1 MTEENQ
7 SSAVRKHNNK
17 WRVVDIV
24 VAAIIAVASGVIF
37 WGWDIVCTA
46 PLALFEAV
54 TPGFE
59 GLLNAFWLFAGP
71 LAAIIVRKPG
81 AALFA
86 ETLAAALELTMGNQ
100 WGVGGS
106 LIVGIVQGLGAEIGL
121 AIFAYKKWDLLSTT
135 ISGALAGVGCGLY
148 YWLTNPA
155 WSALR
160 VSIYLIAS
168 AISGAVLAGAVMYLL
183 QVAIA
188 KTGVLDFFF
197 ATYVARNAQS
207 PIGFLEWVDTEYN
220 RLELHSRFREEGWAS
235 LIVDK
240 VLHRE

>member
-106 LIVGIVQGLGAEIGL
+106 LIVGIVPG
-121 AIFAYKKWDLLSTT
+121 S
-135 ISGALAGVGCGLY
+135 GVGNSRHEFSRRTLGV
-148 YWLTNPA
+148 P
-155 WSALR
+155 
-160 VSIYLIAS
+160 VV
-168 AISGAVLAGAVMYLL
+168 AV
-183 QVAIA
+183 
-188 KTGVLDFFF
+188 GVP
-197 ATYVARNAQS
+197 TV
-207 PIGFLEWVDTEYN
+207 VDAFSLFRQAE
-220 RLELHSRFREEGWAS
+220 LELDVPQGVMVTLQDVDARVREMGR
-235 LIVDK
+235 LIGYGCNLA
-240 VLHRE
+240 LHRSLSLGEIPAFLS

>member
-1 MTEENQ
+1 MTEQEQ
-7 SSAVRKHNNK
+7 SSAIRKHSNK

-24 VAAIIAVASGVIF
+24 VTAIIAVASGVIF

-46 PLALFEAV
+46 PLAIFEAV

-86 ETLAAALELTMGNQ
+86 ETLAAAIELTMGNQ

-106 LIVGIVQGLGAEIGL
+106 LIVGIMQGLGAEIGF
-121 AIFAYKKWDLLSTT
+121 AIFAYKKWNPLSAA
-135 ISGALAGVGCGLY
+135 ISGALAGIGCGLY

-155 WSALR
+155 WNALR
-160 VSIYLIAS
+160 VSIYLGTSI
-168 AISGAVLAGAVMYLL
+168 ISGAVLAGLVMYFL

-188 KTGVLDFFF
+188 KTGVLDRFESGR
-197 ATYVARNAQS
+197 TQ
-207 PIGFLEWVDTEYN
+207 
-220 RLELHSRFREEGWAS
+220 EL
-235 LIVDK
+235 V
-240 VLHRE
+240 

>member
-148 YWLTNPA
+148 LLAYQSGLERATRQHLPDRLRHFRRGARRRGDVPPA
-155 WSALR
+155 GGHRQDRRARPLR
-160 VSIYLIAS
+160 IRSY
-168 AISGAVLAGAVMYLL
+168 AG
-183 QVAIA
+183 
-188 KTGVLDFFF
+188 TG
-197 ATYVARNAQS
+197 
-207 PIGFLEWVDTEYN
+207 
-220 RLELHSRFREEGWAS
+220 
-235 LIVDK
+235 LIVRCKQIPHHIK
-240 VLHRE
+240 VVRDFLVMAHRMTTAYETTA

>member
-1 MTEENQ
+1 MTEQEQ
-7 SSAVRKHNNK
+7 SSAIRKHSNK

-24 VAAIIAVASGVIF
+24 VTAIIAVASGVIF

-46 PLALFEAV
+46 PLAIFEAV

-86 ETLAAALELTMGNQ
+86 ETLAAAIELTMGNQ

-106 LIVGIVQGLGAEIGL
+106 LIVGIMQGLGAEIGF
-121 AIFAYKKWDLLSTT
+121 AIFAYKKWNPLSSA
-135 ISGALAGVGCGLY
+135 ISGALAGIGCGLY

-155 WSALR
+155 WNALR
-160 VSIYLIAS
+160 VSIYLGTSI
-168 AISGAVLAGAVMYLL
+168 ISGAVLAGVVMYFL

-188 KTGVLDFFF
+188 KTGVLDRFESGR
-197 ATYVARNAQS
+197 TQ
-207 PIGFLEWVDTEYN
+207 
-220 RLELHSRFREEGWAS
+220 EL
-235 LIVDK
+235 V
-240 VLHRE
+240 

>member
-100 WGVGGS
+100 WGVG
-106 LIVGIVQGLGAEIGL
+106 AEIGL

-168 AISGAVLAGAVMYLL
+168 TISGAVLAGAVMYLL

-188 KTGVLDFFF
+188 KTGVLDRFESGR
-197 ATYVARNAQS
+197 TQ
-207 PIGFLEWVDTEYN
+207 
-220 RLELHSRFREEGWAS
+220 EL
-235 LIVDK
+235 V
-240 VLHRE
+240 

>member
-106 LIVGIVQGLGAEIGL
+106 LIVGIVQGLGAKSVLPSSPIR
-121 AIFAYKKWDLLSTT
+121 
-135 ISGALAGVGCGLY
+135 SGTCCPPRS
-148 YWLTNPA
+148 PA
-155 WSALR
+155 HLQ
-160 VSIYLIAS
+160 AS
-168 AISGAVLAGAVMYLL
+168 AAACTTGLPIRLGARY
-183 QVAIA
+183 
-188 KTGVLDFFF
+188 
-197 ATYVARNAQS
+197 
-207 PIGFLEWVDTEYN
+207 
-220 RLELHSRFREEGWAS
+220 AS
-235 LIVDK
+235 AST
-240 VLHRE
+240 

>member
-7 SSAVRKHNNK
+7 SSAVRKPNVK

-24 VAAIIAVASGVIF
+24 VAAIVAVASGVIF
-37 WGWDIVCTA
+37 WAWDFIYAVPT
-46 PLALFEAV
+46 ALFDSL
-54 TPGFE
+54 TPGLG
-59 GLLNAFWLFAGP
+59 GLFHFMWLFAGP

-86 ETLAAALELTMGNQ
+86 ETLAAFLELTLGNQ

-188 KTGVLDFFF
+188 KTGVLDRFESGR
-197 ATYVARNAQS
+197 TQ
-207 PIGFLEWVDTEYN
+207 
-220 RLELHSRFREEGWAS
+220 EL
-235 LIVDK
+235 V
-240 VLHRE
+240 

>member
-1 MTEENQ
+1 MTEQER
-7 SSAVRKHNNK
+7 SSVIRKHSNK

-24 VAAIIAVASGVIF
+24 VTAIIAVASGVIF

-46 PLALFEAV
+46 PLAIFEAV

-59 GLLNAFWLFAGP
+59 GLLNVFWLFAGP

-106 LIVGIVQGLGAEIGL
+106 LIVGIMQGLGAEIGF
-121 AIFAYKKWDLLSTT
+121 AIFAYKKWNPLSTA
-135 ISGALAGVGCGLY
+135 ISGALAGIGCGLY

-155 WSALR
+155 WSVLR
-160 VSIYLIAS
+160 ASIYLGTSI
-168 AISGAVLAGAVMYLL
+168 ISGAILAGLVMYLL

-188 KTGVLDFFF
+188 KTGVLDRFESGR
-197 ATYVARNAQS
+197 TQ
-207 PIGFLEWVDTEYN
+207 
-220 RLELHSRFREEGWAS
+220 EL
-235 LIVDK
+235 V
-240 VLHRE
+240 

>member
-86 ETLAAALELTMGNQ
+86 NPVVRRNWSDCPMQA
-100 WGVGGS
+100 
-106 LIVGIVQGLGAEIGL
+106 
-121 AIFAYKKWDLLSTT
+121 
-135 ISGALAGVGCGLY
+135 
-148 YWLTNPA
+148 NPA
-155 WSALR
+155 SHQGGAGF
-160 VSIYLIAS
+160 SCDGAS
-168 AISGAVLAGAVMYLL
+168 HDNGI
-183 QVAIA
+183 
-188 KTGVLDFFF
+188 
-197 ATYVARNAQS
+197 RNNS
-207 PIGFLEWVDTEYN
+207 MRIRRKNDE
-220 RLELHSRFREEGWAS
+220 
-235 LIVDK
+235 
-240 VLHRE
+240 

>member
-81 AALFA
+81 AVL
-86 ETLAAALELTMGNQ
+86 LAYQSGLERATRQHLSDCLRHFRRGARRR
-100 WGVGGS
+100 GDVPPAGGHRQDRRARPLRIRS
-106 LIVGIVQGLGAEIGL
+106 YAGTGLIVRCKQIPHHIKVVRDFLVMAHRMTT
-121 AIFAYKKWDLLSTT
+121 AYETT
-135 ISGALAGVGCGLY
+135 A
-148 YWLTNPA
+148 
-155 WSALR
+155 
-160 VSIYLIAS
+160 
-168 AISGAVLAGAVMYLL
+168 
-183 QVAIA
+183 
-188 KTGVLDFFF
+188 
-197 ATYVARNAQS
+197 
-207 PIGFLEWVDTEYN
+207 
-220 RLELHSRFREEGWAS
+220 
-235 LIVDK
+235 
-240 VLHRE
+240 